1 MKRMGYLYQ
10 EIYKFEN
17 ILSSYNEVCK
27 NTRNKKRVSHLKEYK
42 SFYISRV
49 HNILE
54 SNSLKRIKDRNV
66 LKIVFAIFTTPI
78 SNTSI
83 FSVLTDTR
91 PVSTTYIFF
100 FPLYLIISY
109 VLSPV
114 FLNSTS
120 DIRETSG
127 RKP

>member
-1 MKRMGYLYQ
+1 MKRMSYLYQ

-42 SFYISRV
+42 SLYISRV

-66 LKIVFAIFTTPI
+66 SKIVFAIFILLP
-78 SNTSI
+78 
-83 FSVLTDTR
+83 FLT
-91 PVSTTYIFF
+91 
-100 FPLYLIISY
+100 PLYS
-109 VLSPV
+109 
-114 FLNSTS
+114 
-120 DIRETSG
+120 RC
-127 RKP
+127 